1 MTRKEHFTSF
11 MTTGNMN
18 NSRQIVIRI
27 TQPTPKR
34 DKESVIKMSIKS
46 ASSVFARARSAERRS
61 LQLWAKY
68 SSPSKC
74 PFKQDAQWSRK
85 PKNVQKF
92 RITLFWHVVGLR
104 DVNFT
109 KM

>member
-1 MTRKEHFTSF
+1 MWYIEGLLEFEQCI
-11 MTTGNMN
+11 TGF
-18 NSRQIVIRI
+18 
-27 TQPTPKR
+27 
-34 DKESVIKMSIKS
+34 EKS
-46 ASSVFARARSAERRS
+46 ASS
-61 LQLWAKY
+61 LWCRNA
-68 SSPSKC
+68 S
-74 PFKQDAQWSRK
+74 FQGTGTQWSRK

>member
-1 MTRKEHFTSF
+1 MLKDTLRLNYLTNLYTKGIKRSVKVLATIHTQTSLSDLF
-11 MTTGNMN
+11 QKCFVGH
-18 NSRQIVIRI
+18 
-27 TQPTPKR
+27 K
-34 DKESVIKMSIKS
+34 
-46 ASSVFARARSAERRS
+46 
-61 LQLWAKY
+61 LWAV
-68 SSPSKC
+68 P
-74 PFKQDAQWSRK
+74 QWSRK